1 MSITESRAFGN
12 LNRVLDHKD
21 EKFVKEKEQDKTLV
35 TQWKIGYSTHT
46 GKTKYRK
53 LDDTPQQFKD
63 QTVASLKSEHNLH
76 TIQTLSDTFARSGV
90 EQMKAR
96 MNEHYEKLRG
106 GQEFENGPLS
116 DEAELEMMNK
126 LDTKLTEEI
135 RAHVQ
140 EALGFVE
147 GKYTGVERVTV
158 GQVKGRI
165 SEVDKMV
172 ESMVDDFIARFD
184 PDKGLTEKT
193 KETVTTMVSPNMV
206 QKMGNV
212 IGELKGR
219 QQPQE

>member
-53 LDDTPQQFKD
+53 LDDLPRQFKD
-63 QTVASLKSEHNLH
+63 QTVASLKSEHNLR

-96 MNEHYEKLRG
+96 MNEHYEKLRDG
-106 GQEFENGPLS
+106 KEFGDGPLS

-126 LDTKLTEEI
+126 LDTKLTEQI

-165 SEVDKMV
+165 SEVDEMV
-172 ESMVDDFIARFD
+172 QSMVDDFVARFD

-206 QKMGNV
+206 QNMGNV

-219 QQPQE
+219 QLQE